1 MTKYIFVTGGVVS
14 GIGKG
19 ISAAS
24 LGRLLIDRGISVF
37 MQKFD
42 PYLNVDPGLMSPY
55 QHGEVYVTK
64 DGAKTDLDL
73 GHYERF
79 IDVEL
84 TQKSSVT
91 SGRIYDTVLK
101 KEKRGD
107 YNGGTV
113 QVIPH
118 VTDEIKKAVYDAA
131 KESGADIIITEIGG
145 TVGDIES
152 LPFIEAIR
160 QIHSEN
166 DRDDVLFIHATLV
179 PAVPGTTELKT
190 KPTQHSYKE
199 LMSLG
204 IKTDM
209 IIARSDGIL
218 TDEIKEKISLF
229 CDVPKE
235 AIVQSKNVELIYE
248 VPLSLQEQ
256 GVDSYVLRKL
266 GFEDVKEGTRDW
278 EEMVVRFKNA
288 NVPLNIALVGKYTE
302 LPDSYLSVMNA
313 IKDSGYDT
321 GYHTNIEL
329 INSEDIKEESV
340 EERLKD
346 FDGIIVPGGFGK
358 RGTDGIILTAKYAR
372 ENNVPY
378 FGIGLGM
385 NMAIVEVARNILGYK
400 GANTTGIDN
409 NTEFPVVD
417 VVREDSQGVMD
428 SEGRERLG
436 NYTCKLQEGSMAR
449 ELYQQEEIIERH
461 RHRLEL
467 NNHYRESLEK
477 AGLKATGIHEEL
489 DLVEIVEFEE
499 NDFFLGCS
507 FNPEFRHRPN
517 RIHPLF
523 KGFIKAV
530 AKNRSETR

>member
-55 QHGEVYVTK
+55 QHGEVFVTK

-84 TQKSSVT
+84 TQRSSVT

-107 YNGGTV
+107 YSGGTV

-131 KESGADIIITEIGG
+131 KESGAEVIITEIGG

-218 TDEIKEKISLF
+218 TDEIKQKISLF

-256 GVDSYVLRKL
+256 GVDSYVLKKL
-266 GFEDVKEGTRDW
+266 GFEDVKEGTKDW

-313 IKDSGYDT
+313 LKDSGYDS
-321 GYHTNIEL
+321 GYLTNIDL
-329 INSEDIKEESV
+329 INSEEIKEENV
-340 EERLKD
+340 EEKLSVYN
-346 FDGIIVPGGFGK
+346 GIIVPGGFGK
-358 RGTDGIILTAKYAR
+358 RGTTGLMLTAKYAR
-372 ENNVPY
+372 ENNIPY

-385 NMAIVEVARNILGYK
+385 NIAIVEIARNLLGYEE
-400 GANTTGIDN
+400 ANTTGIDN

-417 VVREDSQGVMD
+417 VVRTEPFGAVE

-436 NYTCKLQEGSMAR
+436 NYTCKLLEGSMAR
-449 ELYQQEEIIERH
+449 ELYGTEEIIERH

-467 NNHYRESLEK
+467 NNEYREALEK
-477 AGLKATGIHEEL
+477 IGVKMTGIHEEL
-489 DLVEIVEFEE
+489 NLVEIVELEGK
-499 NDFFLGCS
+499 DFYLGCT

-523 KGFIKAV
+523 KGFIKAAAKKR
-530 AKNRSETR
+530 AKNN

>member
-55 QHGEVYVTK
+55 QHGEVFVTK

-84 TQKSSVT
+84 TQRSSVT

-107 YNGGTV
+107 YSGGTV

-131 KESGADIIITEIGG
+131 KESGAEVIITEIGG

-218 TDEIKEKISLF
+218 TDEIKQKISLF

-256 GVDSYVLRKL
+256 GVDSYVLKKL
-266 GFEDVKEGTRDW
+266 GFEDVKEGTKDW

-313 IKDSGYDT
+313 LKDSGYDS
-321 GYHTNIEL
+321 GYLTNIDL
-329 INSEDIKEESV
+329 INSEEIKEENV
-340 EERLKD
+340 EEKLSVYN
-346 FDGIIVPGGFGK
+346 GIIVPGGFGK
-358 RGTDGIILTAKYAR
+358 RGTTGLMLTAKYAR
-372 ENNVPY
+372 ENNIPY

-385 NMAIVEVARNILGYK
+385 NIAIVEIARNLLGYEE
-400 GANTTGIDN
+400 ANTTGIDN

-417 VVREDSQGVMD
+417 VVRTEPFGAVE

-436 NYTCKLQEGSMAR
+436 NYTCKLQEGSMAM
-449 ELYQQEEIIERH
+449 ELYGTEEIIERH

-467 NNHYRESLEK
+467 NNEYREALEK
-477 AGLKATGIHEEL
+477 IGVKMTGIHEEL
-489 DLVEIVEFEE
+489 NLVEIVELEGK
-499 NDFFLGCS
+499 DFYLGCT

-523 KGFIKAV
+523 KGFIKAAAKKR
-530 AKNRSETR
+530 AKNN

>member
-1 MTKYIFVTGGVVS
+1 MTKFIFVTGGVVS

-24 LGRLLIDRGISVF
+24 IGRLLLDRGFSVF

-55 QHGEVYVTK
+55 QHGEVFVTK

-91 SGRIYDTVLK
+91 TGRIYDAVLK

-118 VTDEIKKAVYDAA
+118 ITDEIKKAVYDAK

-166 DRDDVLFIHATLV
+166 DGEDVLFIHATLI
-179 PAVPGTTELKT
+179 PSVPGTTELKT

-199 LMSLG
+199 LMGLG
-204 IKTDM
+204 IKTDV

-218 TDEIKEKISLF
+218 TDDIKEKISLF

-235 AIVQSKNVELIYE
+235 AIVQSKNVDLIYE
-248 VPLSLQEQ
+248 VPLTLEEQ
-256 GVDSYVLRKL
+256 KIHEYILCKMGLKEL
-266 GFEDVKEGTRDW
+266 EDRSSAW
-278 EEMVVRFKNA
+278 EEMVIRFKNA
-288 NVPLNIALVGKYTE
+288 NLPLDIGLVGKYTA

-313 IKDSGYDT
+313 LKDAGYEN
-321 GYHTNIEL
+321 GYLANIIL
-329 INSEDIKEESV
+329 INSEEINEENID
-340 EERLKD
+340 EKLKD
-346 FDGIIVPGGFGK
+346 LDGIIVPGGSGK
-358 RGTDGIILTAKYAR
+358 RGTDGLILTAKYAR
-372 ENNVPY
+372 ENKIPY

-385 NMAIVEVARNILGYK
+385 NVALTDIARNILNYE
-400 GANTTGIDN
+400 GASSTEIDN
-409 NTEFPVVD
+409 NTKYPVVD
-417 VVREDSQGVMD
+417 VVYSDENLT
-428 SEGRERLG
+428 EGDNGERLG
-436 NYTCKLQEGSMAR
+436 NYTCILVEGTLAR
-449 ELYQQEEIIERH
+449 DLYEVDQITERH

-467 NNHYRESLEK
+467 NNEYREDFEK
-477 AGLKATGIHEEL
+477 AGVIMSGIHEEL
-489 DLVEIVEFEE
+489 NLVEIIELEDQ
-499 NDFFLGCS
+499 DFFVACT

-523 KGFIKAV
+523 NGFIKAS
-530 AKNRSETR
+530 AKNRSTK